1 MAHYRLDH
9 LELRGHQWYARLN
22 VPADVQAKFRRRKF
36 RVALKTTDRKVA
48 RDRAAFKVAE
58 WRELIERARGKS
70 VDEMRSWREVLRR
83 ADSEDKRKQVF
94 DEIVEEAL
102 RHHGFLSTV
111 HFDEEA
117 TEEERA
123 KVARHIGV
131 ATGGIVETSEYLDE
145 WINSLHTKSKTTAMR
160 RQTIERLAA
169 KFLTLADISR
179 KEVVR
184 WVSELRSELSSAT
197 VQRLMSDCRV
207 YWAYLRSLEVAP
219 DIQSPFERLGFKK
232 PKHRSWL
239 PYEPGQAVRLL
250 KAAKG
255 DLTDLIRLAMYTGA
269 RREELCALRL
279 EHVKADRFEIM
290 DAKTEAGV
298 RTVPINT
305 EIKATLKRMI
315 GKRREGFLFEHLKTD
330 RHGKRGDQIGK
341 QFTALKQHLGF
352 DDRHSFHSF
361 RGTVITMLERAG
373 VPESTAQDIVGHERS
388 TLTGSTYSGKST
400 FEMRKAALA
409 KLSYPA

>member
-1 MAHYRLDH
+1 MAHYRLEH

-22 VPADVQAKFRRRKF
+22 VPADVQGKLRRRKF

-48 RDRAAFKVAE
+48 RDRAAVKVAQ
-58 WRELIERARGKS
+58 WRELIERARGKPI
-70 VDEMRSWREVLRR
+70 DEMRAWREILRR
-83 ADSEDKRKQVF
+83 ADSEDKRKQVEG
-94 DEIVEEAL
+94 EIIDEAL
-102 RHHGFLSTV
+102 RHHGLDVNF
-111 HFDEEA
+111 EEYA
-117 TEEERA
+117 TEEDRA
-123 KVARHIGV
+123 AVDRYIAI
-131 ATGGIVETSEYLDE
+131 ATGEIVETAEYLDE
-145 WINSLHTKSKTTAMR
+145 WINSLHTKPKTSAMR

-169 KFLTLADISR
+169 KFSTLADISR

-184 WVSELRSELSSAT
+184 WVSELRADLSIAT

-239 PYEPGQAVRLL
+239 PYEPEQAVRLL

-255 DLTDLIRLAMYTGA
+255 DLADLIRLAMYTGA
-269 RREELCALRL
+269 RREELCALRV
-279 EHVKADRFEIM
+279 EQVKADRFEIV

-298 RTVPINT
+298 RPVPIHSAINP
-305 EIKATLKRMI
+305 TLKRLI
-315 GKRREGFLFEHLKTD
+315 GKRREGFLFEHLKLD
-330 RHGKRGDQIGK
+330 RHGKRGDYIGK
-341 QFTALKQHLGF
+341 QFGVLKLRLGF
-352 DDRHSFHSF
+352 DGRHSFHSF

-409 KLSYPA
+409 KLRYAARI